1 MLTSKSPDTETS
13 QYGLGETCHVVKALK
28 TCHVVKALK
37 SCHIVKALET
47 CHVVK
52 ALDVACKEEVVQRN
66 AGTLNQ

>member
-1 MLTSKSPDTETS
+1 MLTSKNPNTEES
-13 QYGLGETCHVVKALK
+13 HYGLGETCHV
-28 TCHVVKALK
+28 
-37 SCHIVKALET
+37 VKALET